1 MLRRLADSLRVY
13 DLTAEPRRRQTLQ
26 QYVTW
31 LQEGYHWA
39 RMALDQP

>member
-1 MLRRLADSLRVY
+1 MVDLADVRVY
-13 DLTAEPRRRQTLQ
+13 ELTEDSHRRQTLQ

-39 RMALDQP
+39 RMVMDR